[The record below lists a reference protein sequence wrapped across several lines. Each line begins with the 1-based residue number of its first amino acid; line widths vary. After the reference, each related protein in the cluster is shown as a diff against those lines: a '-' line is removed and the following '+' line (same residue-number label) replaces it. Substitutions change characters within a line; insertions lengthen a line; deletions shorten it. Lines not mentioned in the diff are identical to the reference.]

1 MREQCVKTET
11 ACVEQ
16 DVQVVTVLSRR
27 RNATNAVS
35 EYHRRKK
42 C

>member
-1 MREQCVKTET
+1 MREQCVKTVT

-16 DVQVVTVLSRR
+16 DVKVATVLYRR
-27 RNATNAVS
+27 RNATNEVS